1 MKGDFRNIAAGEKD
15 VDSASELL
23 LLWPGERQAPKGLP
37 RIHWS
42 GFLISRA
49 PLAEEVNN

>member
-23 LLWPGERQAPKGLP
+23 LLWPGERQDPKGTTQNTLEWFS
-37 RIHWS
+37 H
-42 GFLISRA
+42 L
-49 PLAEEVNN
+49 